1 MVKPY
6 LIITSQEFDADMKR
20 LEAQGSDLTLL
31 KKIMNMLANRI
42 DIPDKYS
49 DHQLKRRLKVYRDIH
64 IDDVDDVDDWIVIY
78 RYIGHS
84 KIRFERTG
92 SHADIFGKKSKE
104 K

>member
-6 LIITSQEFDADMKR
+6 IIILSPKFDADMKR
-20 LEAQGSDLTLL
+20 LEAEGRDLTTL
-31 KKIMNMLANRI
+31 KKIIDMLANRI

-64 IDDVDDVDDWIVIY
+64 IDDVDDWIVIY